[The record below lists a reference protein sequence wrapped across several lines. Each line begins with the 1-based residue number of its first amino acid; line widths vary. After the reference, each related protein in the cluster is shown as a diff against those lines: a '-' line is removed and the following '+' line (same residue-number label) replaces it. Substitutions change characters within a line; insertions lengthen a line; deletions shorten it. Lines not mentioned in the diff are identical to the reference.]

1 MSGDTS
7 ATVLRVEWRATG
19 GWHQSGVGRR
29 LNLPL
34 WEGPGAV
41 APRHGGDTPEEAEA
55 TGLPAVGPM
64 GVWGQ
69 LAKPLPLEPRPHCA
83 PQIWAVRGMGTPS
96 SYTHATLLLVTARIW
111 LFHVTPRPGRG
122 MGAQVMRAWHPPLTL
137 FPALQDLSSPSQY
150 DTGVA
155 LTGLSCFVTP
165 DLARDLANDIMTLVS
180 VPLLCEGIWKS
191 RARGGPRLSV
201 MQDPP
206 GVRQWAGVPG
216 GSRGTHSA
224 ASPPSASFSHFSFI
238 SFETVLFG
246 GGVGV
251 AGGRGLA
258 EDAQPRGQAHD
269 LSGTVLLKLK

>member
-1 MSGDTS
+1 MGRAGYGD
-7 ATVLRVEWRATG
+7 
-19 GWHQSGVGRR
+19 
-29 LNLPL
+29 
-34 WEGPGAV
+34 
-41 APRHGGDTPEEAEA
+41 
-55 TGLPAVGPM
+55 
-64 GVWGQ
+64 
-69 LAKPLPLEPRPHCA
+69 
-83 PQIWAVRGMGTPS
+83 
-96 SYTHATLLLVTARIW
+96 TLLLHPCHSPLGDSEDLAVPCYSSAW
-111 LFHVTPRPGRG
+111 QGHGGPGD
-122 MGAQVMRAWHPPLTL
+122 ACLAPAPNPLPP
-137 FPALQDLSSPSQY
+137 LQDLSSPSQY

-201 MQDPP
+201 TQDPP